1 MSPSDAENAPRRR
14 VAITGMGVKTP
25 AGCDLD
31 TFWNT
36 LVAAASP
43 AGPIQRFDMHAEL
56 GVRFAC
62 EVSDFDPIPY
72 LGHKEVRRTDRV
84 THLGMA
90 AAVDAI
96 SQAGTIKADPARC
109 AVVMGTGIGGVETLE
124 SQVVVHH
131 ERGPTRVS
139 PFFVPMMMPNATAA
153 LVGMAQGW
161 TGPNLTVVT
170 ACAAGTNALGE
181 ALRLIQHG
189 ECDVILAGGAEAS
202 VTPATMAAFGR
213 MGALSTRN
221 DEPTGASRPFDKDRD
236 GFVMGEGA
244 AFLVLEE
251 WSAAEARGATILG
264 EMLGYGRN
272 SDAHHITAPSP
283 GGAGAAACMQLA
295 LEDAGLSPADI
306 GHVNAHGTSTPLNDA
321 SEAEAV
327 TKVFGDAGP
336 AITSTKGVTGHL
348 IGAAGAAEAVATVL
362 ALRNN
367 SLPPTANHDTPDE
380 GITIDVVSGSAR
392 QIDGTKPAISNSFG
406 FGGHNAS
413 IILGPAPAA

>member
-1 MSPSDAENAPRRR
+1 MSQSGGEQRPPRRR
-14 VAITGMGVKTP
+14 VAVTGMGVKTP

-31 TFWNT
+31 TFWAT
-36 LVAAASP
+36 LVSGRSP
-43 AGPIQRFDMHAEL
+43 AGPIQRFEMHEEL

-62 EVSDFDPIPY
+62 EVLDFDPVPY
-72 LGHKEVRRTDRV
+72 LGSKEVRRTDRV

-90 AAVDAI
+90 AAADAI
-96 SQAGTIKADPARC
+96 AQAGTIKADPARC
-109 AVVMGTGIGGVETLE
+109 AVVAGTGIGGVETLE
-124 SQVVVHH
+124 TQIVVHEH
-131 ERGPTRVS
+131 SGPRRVS

-181 ALRLIQHG
+181 ATRLIQNG

-221 DEPTGASRPFDKDRD
+221 DDPGAASRPFDKDRD

-264 EMLGYGRN
+264 EVLGYGRN

-295 LEDAGLSPADI
+295 LDDAGLDPTDI

-321 SEAEAV
+321 SEAEAIV
-327 TKVFGDAGP
+327 KVFGDSP
-336 AITSTKGVTGHL
+336 PVTSTKGVTGHL
-348 IGAAGAAEAVATVL
+348 IGAAGCAEAVATLL
-362 ALRNN
+362 ALR
-367 SLPPTANHDTPDE
+367 SGTLPPTANHEATDE
-380 GITIDVVSGSAR
+380 GMTIDVSGSAR
-392 QIDGTKPAISNSFG
+392 EIDGTKAAISNSFG

-413 IILGPAPAA
+413 IILGPPPAG

>member
-1 MSPSDAENAPRRR
+1 
-14 VAITGMGVKTP
+14 MGVKTP
-25 AGCDLD
+25 AGCDLE
-31 TFWNT
+31 TFWDN
-36 LVAAASP
+36 LVAGRSP
-43 AGPIQRFDMHAEL
+43 AAPIKRFEMHPEL

-62 EVSDFDPIPY
+62 EVSDFDPVPY
-72 LGHKEVRRTDRV
+72 LGQKEVRRTDRV

-90 AAVDAI
+90 AAADAI
-96 SQAGTIKADPARC
+96 AQAGSVKADPARC

-124 SQVVVHH
+124 TQVVVHH
-131 ERGPTRVS
+131 LRGPSRVS

-213 MGALSTRN
+213 MGALSTRG
-221 DEPTGASRPFDKDRD
+221 DEPSAASRPFDKDRD

-244 AFLVLEE
+244 AFMVLEE
-251 WSAAEARGATILG
+251 WSAAESRGATIFG
-264 EMLGYGRN
+264 EILGYGRN

-295 LEDAGLSPADI
+295 LEDAALSPADI

-327 TKVFGDAGP
+327 TKVFGDSGP

-348 IGAAGAAEAVATVL
+348 IGAAGVAEAVATVL
-362 ALRNN
+362 AL
-367 SLPPTANHDTPDE
+367 SKSTLPPTANHETPDE
-380 GITIDVVSGSAR
+380 DMTIDVVSGSAR
-392 QIDGTKPAISNSFG
+392 AIDGTKPAISNSFG